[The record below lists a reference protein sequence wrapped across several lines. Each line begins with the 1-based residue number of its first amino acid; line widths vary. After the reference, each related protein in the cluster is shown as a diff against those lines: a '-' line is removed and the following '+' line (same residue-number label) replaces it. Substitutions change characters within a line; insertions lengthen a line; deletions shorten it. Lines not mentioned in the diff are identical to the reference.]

1 MKVKGKFVEN
11 LFEIHYHVTYT
22 WQFGVN
28 WFRTCR

>member
-28 WFRTCR
+28 